1 MPKIISDTLLL
12 GNICRL
18 IPSDTG
24 LTINLETNEG
34 DESSYTYDEF
44 DLLIFELQIIS
55 AKMKFRRKAAEQP
68 IQDPDYYTEGP
79 GDY

>member
-1 MPKIISDTLLL
+1 MPKIITDTLLL

-44 DLLIFELQIIS
+44 DLLICDLQII
-55 AKMKFRRKAAEQP
+55 AAQMKFKRTALDQP
-68 IQDPDYYTEGP
+68 ITDPDFYTEGP